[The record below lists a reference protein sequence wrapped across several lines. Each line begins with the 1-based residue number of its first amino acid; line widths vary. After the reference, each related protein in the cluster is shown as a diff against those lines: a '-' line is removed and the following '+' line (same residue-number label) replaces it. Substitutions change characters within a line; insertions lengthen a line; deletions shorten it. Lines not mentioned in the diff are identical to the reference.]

1 MDPDDQCSLP
11 SLVRLD
17 LRHNNLRHL
26 TPGLRL
32 PKLKELLL
40 ADNSLTTAN
49 DDDDSTT
56 TTDYSFLQHCENIV
70 TLDVGSNQWTEIPT
84 IIFDLTQLQ
93 RLDIGGNQLRGLS
106 SDLGLLPNLITLTWQ
121 GNPFRSVPRNI
132 SMTELIESLR
142 AAKVSQQET
151 APSATETTTT
161 TERDSSSSPSDPA
174 SSSLTSNEQQRQLS
188 EPVAIT
194 TRVLDFSGQKLSDFP
209 DSLVSSHSGVQTLR
223 LCKFNVDNLL
233 QLLMLFFVNN
243 RQ

>member
-40 ADNSLTTAN
+40 ADNSLTTAI
-49 DDDDSTT
+49 DGGDDSTMT
-56 TTDYSFLQHCENIV
+56 TNYSFLQHCENLL
-70 TLDVGSNQWTEIPT
+70 TLDVGSNQWTEIPP

-93 RLDIGGNQLRGLS
+93 RLDIGGNQLRGLP

-151 APSATETTTT
+151 ATSPRETMIPAKGDSPPSPL
-161 TERDSSSSPSDPA
+161 SPSDPV
-174 SSSLTSNEQQRQLS
+174 SSSRITSEQQQHRS

-194 TRVLDFSGQKLSDFP
+194 TRTLDFSGQKLSDFP
-209 DSLVSSHSGVQTLR
+209 ESLVSSHSGVQTLR
-223 LCKFNVDNLL
+223 LSKLNIKSQMACSSY
-233 QLLMLFFVNN
+233 
-243 RQ
+243 

>member
-17 LRHNNLRHL
+17 LRHNNLRHF

-49 DDDDSTT
+49 GDDDATT
-56 TTDYSFLQHCENIV
+56 TTDYSFLQHCENIA

-84 IIFDLTQLQ
+84 IIFGLTQLQ
-93 RLDIGGNQLRGLS
+93 RLDIGGNQLRGLP

-142 AAKVSQQET
+142 AAKVSQQEN
-151 APSATETTTT
+151 APSATETTVK
-161 TERDSSSSPSDPA
+161 RDLSLSPSDPV
-174 SSSLTSNEQQRQLS
+174 SSGQTSNEQQQQPS

-209 DSLVSSHSGVQTLR
+209 ESLVSSHSGVQTLR
-223 LCKFNVDNLL
+223 LCK
-233 QLLMLFFVNN
+233 
-243 RQ
+243 